1 MLRRL
6 IGEDVQLTLDL
17 DPAVGIVTADPSQM
31 EQVLLNLAVNAR
43 DAMPNGGRLTIGTS
57 SILLD
62 ENTVGSN
69 SDLKPGPHVV
79 LAVSDSGMGMSEEVK
94 LRIFEPFFTTKELGQ
109 GTGLGLS
116 TVIGIVKQSGGQIQV
131 YSEPGAG
138 ATFKIFLP
146 EGEVAVGSGPAVVE
160 DEIRGG
166 QETILLA
173 EDDAVVRNLVKRI
186 LKSGGYTVISA
197 ESGPDALE
205 AFRFHSGRVDM
216 LLTDVIM
223 PGGMTGADLAL
234 DIMAFRPSMKVIYM
248 SGYSHTIFTDA
259 VFSNSQ
265 LELLPKPFT
274 SKQLLQVV
282 RRVLDGEG
290 GQLQEAPRLRS
301 A

>member
-1 MLRRL
+1 
-6 IGEDVQLTLDL
+6 
-17 DPAVGIVTADPSQM
+17 
-31 EQVLLNLAVNAR
+31 
-43 DAMPNGGRLTIGTS
+43 
-57 SILLD
+57 
-62 ENTVGSN
+62 
-69 SDLKPGPHVV
+69 
-79 LAVSDSGMGMSEEVK
+79 
-94 LRIFEPFFTTKELGQ
+94 
-109 GTGLGLS
+109 
-116 TVIGIVKQSGGQIQV
+116 
-131 YSEPGAG
+131 
-138 ATFKIFLP
+138 
-146 EGEVAVGSGPAVVE
+146 VAVGSGPAVVE